1 MTTIAEL
8 FGGGAPEFR
17 HATDFIAGVECE
29 VEAVQNPVAM
39 GIFSPVVDGSLRNK
53 GIEFIS
59 IPSTKS
65 DLVQGFKHLHANIK
79 FYPGQEPFS
88 IRTST
93 HVHVNCLSLT
103 MPQARVMVLLYA
115 LFEECFFLMVK
126 PDRRDNIHCVP
137 LTETYMP
144 SLYKRP
150 VDAMVKNWHKYTA
163 LNLKRM
169 VDLGTMEFRHLHGTA
184 DVAEFEEWLGCL
196 EALWQLC
203 QRVEIKEDS
212 LTKEN
217 IVYWFE
223 TIFGKSPRVMAMRHS
238 LFEIIRNSLID
249 VKFSV

>member
-8 FGGGAPEFR
+8 FGTGDPAYR
-17 HATDFIAGVECE
+17 NATDFIAGVECE
-29 VEAVQNPVAM
+29 IEAVKNPGPV
-39 GIFSPVVDGSLRNK
+39 GIFNAVPDGSLRNK

-59 IPSTKS
+59 IPSTKN
-65 DLVQGFKHLHANIK
+65 DLVSAFKHLHGSLQ

-88 IRTST
+88 VRTST
-93 HVHVNCLSLT
+93 HVHVNCLSLDV
-103 MPQARVMVLLYA
+103 PQARIMVLLYA

-150 VDAMVKNWHKYTA
+150 VDYMIKNWHKYTA

-169 VDLGTMEFRHLHGTA
+169 VDLGTMEFRHLHGTSDA
-184 DVAEFEEWLGCL
+184 AEFEEWLGCL
-196 EALWQLC
+196 EALWKLC
-203 QRVEIKEDS
+203 QRVEINVDT

-217 IVYWFE
+217 IVFWFE
-223 TIFGKSPRVMAMRHS
+223 CIFSKSPRVMAMRHS
-238 LFEIIRNSLID
+238 LFDIIRNSLID